1 MTDAHCHCRTGADRH
16 FVCEPFGGEP
26 GEGDMAFFGVHPWAF
41 LDGTAAEDGW
51 LERLRERLVADPSA
65 GVGEIGLDRLKVRT
79 IPDAMREAFRAQLAL
94 AAELRR
100 PAVLHGAKCW
110 GEVVKACVP
119 FAGRIPAFLF
129 HGFSRSAGLL
139 PQIYAMNGFV
149 SIGPAL
155 LNDHAVNYRAMAAAL
170 PMDRVLVETDAE
182 WDDVASHEAQVR
194 AIVDKLA
201 ILRDV
206 PVDSLADSLS
216 ANLARFLGASS
227 PELQNAK

>member
-51 LERLRERLVADPSA
+51 LGRLRARLAADPSA

-100 PAVLHGAKCW
+100 PVVLHGAKCW
-110 GEVVKACVP
+110 GEVVKEAEDCP
-119 FAGRIPAFLF
+119 SGLAPAYIF

-139 PQIYAMNGFV
+139 PRIFALNGFV
-149 SIGPAL
+149 SVGPAV
-155 LNDHAVNYRAMAAAL
+155 LNDHAVNYRELVKSVPA
-170 PMDRVLVETDAE
+170 DRLLVETDRTAPTE
-182 WDDVASHEAQVR
+182 TGPGIGEIVAAVARLRGVAADALAAQLDANAAR
-194 AIVDKLA
+194 LLA
-201 ILRDV
+201 
-206 PVDSLADSLS
+206 
-216 ANLARFLGASS
+216 
-227 PELQNAK
+227 